1 MLSYASSLAHDSPA
15 AEELSSPSIDLVQQA
30 YDALESGMLDR
41 LLSLL
46 DVHVQWE
53 LYASEVVPFAG
64 LRMGHQEVGR
74 FFMDLRLSLEG
85 RVLEVTEMFAA
96 GDRVTALGFERARV
110 SATGASYESPFCHIW
125 SIRRGKVTQ
134 WRAFCD
140 ADSLALAFR
149 KAG

>member
-1 MLSYASSLAHDSPA
+1 MLSYASSLRPESP
-15 AEELSSPSIDLVQQA
+15 AEELSSPAIDLVQQA
-30 YDALESGMLDR
+30 YDALESGRLER
-41 LLSLL
+41 LLGLL

-53 LYASEVVPFAG
+53 LYASEAVPFSG

-74 FFMDLRLSLEG
+74 FFMDLQLSLES
-85 RVLEVTEMFAA
+85 RAMEVTEMFAVA
-96 GDRVTALGFERARV
+96 DRVTALGFERARV
-110 SATGASYESPFCHIW
+110 ASTGMSYESPFCHVW

-149 KAG
+149 R